1 MKMQVQYCES
11 FRTFLRYGEYSID
24 TKNFPELESLDH
36 EYVTQW
42 ISENTENLSV
52 RDDEDG
58 NREIVPYDSNL
69 SDLQTDATESGIQR
83 EKIIDNDVW
92 FEYLGDEESE
102 DEEESDTSDDEEDN
116 D

>member
-11 FRTFLRYGEYSID
+11 FRTFLKYGTYSINSE
-24 TKNFPELESLDH
+24 NFPELENLDH

-42 ISENTENLSV
+42 ISENMESLSV

-69 SDLQTDATESGIQR
+69 SDLQTDSTESGVQR
-83 EKIIDNDVW
+83 EKIIDNDAW
-92 FEYLGDEESE
+92 FEYLDEDSEEESE
-102 DEEESDTSDDEEDN
+102 D
-116 D
+116 